1 MRFEKKCQ
9 NVNKVEMLR
18 RKSKCSV
25 ESNSGKLVKK
35 QSWHYFSTS
44 FSAFCLYF
52 QSARRKKKSLLISPL
67 MVGPIT
73 MLECLPFLSNF
84 CWIKKR
90 RRILQDLES
99 FIGVSSCFVLCISL
113 HKIPKKP
120 LGRISQ
126 SQPAQWSSCSLLKCN
141 QTSF

>member
-84 CWIKKR
+84 CWIKKKEEFY
-90 RRILQDLES
+90 RILSPLL
-99 FIGVSSCFVLCISL
+99 VSL
-113 HKIPKKP
+113 HVLSCAFHYTK
-120 LGRISQ
+120 SQ
-126 SQPAQWSSCSLLKCN
+126 RNHWAGSVSPSQLSGLPVLY
-141 QTSF
+141 